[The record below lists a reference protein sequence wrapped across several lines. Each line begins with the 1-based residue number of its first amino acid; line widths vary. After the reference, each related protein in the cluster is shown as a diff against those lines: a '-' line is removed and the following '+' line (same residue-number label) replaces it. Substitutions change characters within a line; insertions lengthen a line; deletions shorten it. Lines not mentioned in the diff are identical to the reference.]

1 MLTVIVSF
9 RLSIL
14 SFSPEKDKAC
24 LRQLISF
31 LSKKN
36 RRKVYTSLNRSFV
49 HKQNK
54 DSTGDVTAIYM
65 VIRARRRASRLQC
78 KGVPSFLRYFKTLGN
93 GPAPGNE
100 LATSRSAVKRSTV

>member
-1 MLTVIVSF
+1 MLTVIVFF

-31 LSKKN
+31 LSKKK
-36 RRKVYTSLNRSFV
+36 RKVYISLNRSFV
-49 HKQNK
+49 HKQNR
-54 DSTGDVTAIYM
+54 DIQLETRPLSYM
-65 VIRARRRASRLQC
+65 VIRAMGRASSLQC
-78 KGVPSFLRYFKTLGN
+78 KGVPSFLRYFKTLSI

-100 LATSRSAVKRSTV
+100 LATSRSAVKRSGD

>member
-1 MLTVIVSF
+1 MLTVIVFF

-31 LSKKN
+31 LSQKKS
-36 RRKVYTSLNRSFV
+36 KVYISLDRSFV
-49 HKQNK
+49 HKQTEIQLE
-54 DSTGDVTAIYM
+54 TGPLFYM
-65 VIRARRRASRLQC
+65 VIRAMRRASRLQC
-78 KGVPSFLRYFKTLGN
+78 KGVPSFLRYFKTLGI